1 MIGWIYLALAIGFEV
16 GAATCLKL
24 SRGIPGVDENA
35 RVLPFAL
42 MLAFYIICFVF
53 MSKSLETIQ
62 LGVMYAVWAGLG
74 TILVAIV
81 GVYLFQDTMPV
92 VKILGI
98 GLIIAGV
105 AMVNMGGTKAAPPTL
120 GTTHNAT

>member
-1 MIGWIYLALAIGFEV
+1 MIGWIYLAFAIGFEV

-35 RVLPFAL
+35 RILPFAL
-42 MLAFYIICFVF
+42 MLAFYVICFIF

-74 TILVAIV
+74 TILVAVV

-92 VKILGI
+92 IKILGI

-105 AMVNMGGTKAAPPTL
+105 AMVNMGGTKTQPPTQD
-120 GTTHNAT
+120 TTSQTT

>member
-53 MSKSLETIQ
+53 MSKSLETI
-62 LGVMYAVWAGLG
+62 LNGVNHRKGLENLR
-74 TILVAIV
+74 II
-81 GVYLFQDTMPV
+81 DTRWRMRRIRQCSL
-92 VKILGI
+92 K
-98 GLIIAGV
+98 
-105 AMVNMGGTKAAPPTL
+105 
-120 GTTHNAT
+120 